1 MTNVSERIKTVIT
14 RSKNPTLKV
23 GDKPEL
29 IPGACVRNKDSGEL
43 GVIRKSR
50 FGVKVA
56 GRNAEGERWK
66 TNGYAP
72 EYVARYWEV
81 VDDD

>member
-14 RSKNPTLKV
+14 RSKQEPTLKV
-23 GDKPEL
+23 GDN
-29 IPGACVRNKDSGEL
+29 VRNKDSGEL

-50 FGVKVA
+50 FGVKVKGTDA
-56 GRNAEGERWK
+56 GGKRWK
-66 TNGYAP
+66 TNGYSA

-81 VDDD
+81 VDDVYIGLVR

>member
-1 MTNVSERIKTVIT
+1 MTNVSERIKTAIT
-14 RSKNPTLKV
+14 RSKQQTALKV
-23 GDKPEL
+23 G
-29 IPGACVRNKDSGEL
+29 ATVRNKDTGEL

-81 VDDD
+81 VDDE

>member
-1 MTNVSERIKTVIT
+1 MTDVSERIKTVIT
-14 RSKNPTLKV
+14 RSKQQPTLKV
-23 GDKPEL
+23 GAD
-29 IPGACVRNKDSGEL
+29 VRNKDSGEL

-50 FGVKVA
+50 FGVKVKGTDA
-56 GRNAEGERWK
+56 DGKRWK

-81 VDDD
+81 VGDD